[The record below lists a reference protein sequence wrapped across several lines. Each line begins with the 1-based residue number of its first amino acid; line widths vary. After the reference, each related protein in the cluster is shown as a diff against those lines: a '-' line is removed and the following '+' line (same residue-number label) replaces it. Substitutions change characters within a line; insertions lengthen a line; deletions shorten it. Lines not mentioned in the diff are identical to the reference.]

1 MNKDIEDIVKK
12 QGEEI
17 KVIQSAFDTDEK
29 GNPDYEQHKKDHGK
43 EKETRENRSR
53 ILSDVSSWAVIGI
66 VTLMLS
72 HFFQSIKTFLTTIGK

>member
-1 MNKDIEDIVKK
+1 MNKDIEDMVKK

-17 KVIQSAFDTDEK
+17 KVIQSAFDTNEDGTPE
-29 GNPDYEQHKKDHGK
+29 YEQHKKDHGK
-43 EKETRENRSR
+43 EKEIRETRSQ

-66 VTLMLS
+66 ITLMLS